1 MKKKSSIIMK
11 ETESEIISDNENKL
25 NNIQNDNDTNQLVLP
40 KI

>member
-1 MKKKSSIIMK
+1 MK